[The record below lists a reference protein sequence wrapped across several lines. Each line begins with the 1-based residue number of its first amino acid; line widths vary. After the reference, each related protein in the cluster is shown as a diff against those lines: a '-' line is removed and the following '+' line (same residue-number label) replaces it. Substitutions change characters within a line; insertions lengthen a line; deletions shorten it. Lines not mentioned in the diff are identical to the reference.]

1 MRCSCAAVVRFVFAQ
16 RVGLEIVNRV
26 QSPSC
31 RHDSC
36 SYHAN
41 CMCMPTIPFM
51 CHIGCSSFLRSQLSD
66 AEYATIK
73 SSPRLAQHIVQI
85 ACVCIAY
92 NLSLMCKI
100 GCSSL
105 IWALV
110 SIVQVVARCLGSS
123 CHSACTAQ
131 WVLTLSPH
139 ANGVVRRCRRAATSR
154 RSAIW

>member
-1 MRCSCAAVVRFVFAQ
+1 MRCSCVAIVRFVFAQ
-16 RVGLEIVNRV
+16 RVGLEMLTV
-26 QSPSC
+26 
-31 RHDSC
+31 C
-36 SYHAN
+36 SRLVVATTRATHHAN

-51 CHIGCSSFLRSQLSD
+51 CHIGCSSFLPSQLND
-66 AEYATIK
+66 TQYATIK

-92 NLSLMCKI
+92 SLSLMCQI

-105 IWALV
+105 IGAFV
-110 SIVQVVARCLGSS
+110 SIVQVVAQCLGSS
-123 CHSACTAQ
+123 CHSACAAQ